1 MKASLIDTSKL
12 NWRFF
17 MMMVKWL
24 LFVTVLLYVLSGYG
38 ISEPRTVE
46 SLTFGLITKSVAFSI
61 HDSLIIPFALLM
73 FLHILPFFIRL
84 FRRISHRESRQ
95 HPDPAQYHRP

>member
-1 MKASLIDTSKL
+1 MKASLINTSRI

-17 MMMVKWL
+17 RMMVRWL

-38 ISEPRTVE
+38 ISEPRAVE
-46 SLTFGLITKSVAFSI
+46 SLTFGLVTKSVAFSI
-61 HDSLIIPFALLM
+61 HNNLITPFALLM

-84 FRRISHRESRQ
+84 FRRMSHRNSAK
-95 HPDPAQYHRP
+95 HDSVS